1 MKCYYHED
9 RDAVATCQNCGKGLC
24 KECASKHIP
33 CYCPDCWNRMQE
45 QRKIEREASRTLAQ
59 EQMEHRKL
67 TEINYYKKEN
77 NEILICML
85 IGGLFVIAFILFR
98 YFALGKLFELEN
110 EPTLTGKVMAFIVF
124 NTIAGS
130 LLFVLPFGWNV
141 LRKHLDKDS
150 IVMFWLTIIIRILL
164 SILVGYVAF
173 PCYVGKL
180 IINTIKIKK
189 MNRELAL

>member
-67 TEINYYKKEN
+67 TEINYYKKKN

-85 IGGLFVIAFILFR
+85 IGGLLFISYILMRKYIFGG
-98 YFALGKLFELEN
+98 FSEIDSQS
-110 EPTLTGKVMAFIVF
+110 TMTGKIMICILINGIV
-124 NTIAGS
+124 GS
-130 LLFVLPFGWNV
+130 IFFVLPFGWNV